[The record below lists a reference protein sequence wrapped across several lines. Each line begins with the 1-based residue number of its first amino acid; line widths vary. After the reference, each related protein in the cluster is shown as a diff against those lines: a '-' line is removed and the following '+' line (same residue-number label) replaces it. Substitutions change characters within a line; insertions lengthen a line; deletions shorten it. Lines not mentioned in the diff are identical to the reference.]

1 MRPYLLAETNW
12 KVVKATDYE
21 LAVLPWAAT
30 EAHNYHLPYA
40 TDIIEGE
47 AIAAEAGR
55 VAWEAGAKVI
65 ILPCIP
71 FGVNTGQHDIK
82 LDMNLM
88 PSTQLAILKDLITV
102 LDRQGIKKLVVFNS
116 HGGNSFRTMLRELGV
131 AFPEMLLVETNW
143 FKALDRYDYVEEGG
157 DHADEVETSLV
168 LHLRPELV
176 LPLSEADD
184 GAERQPRI
192 KAFKE
197 GWVWRE
203 RPWSTITRSTGTGD
217 PGKSTAE
224 KGKRFFQDVTQKF
237 GKLFIDLAQI
247 DKDDFYEPF

>member
-12 KVVKATDYE
+12 KAVKETDYE
-21 LAVLPWAAT
+21 VAILPWAAT
-30 EAHNYHLPYA
+30 EAHNYHLPYG

-47 AIAAEAGR
+47 AIAAEAAR
-55 VAWEAGAKVI
+55 IAWEAGAKVI
-65 ILPCIP
+65 VLPCIP
-71 FGVNTGQHDIK
+71 FGVNTGQTDIK

-88 PSTQLAILKDLITV
+88 PSTQLAMLRDLITV

-143 FKALDRYDYVEEGG
+143 FKAFDRDDFVEEGG

-168 LHLRPELV
+168 LHLAPDLV
-176 LPLSEADD
+176 LPLSEAGD

-203 RPWSTITRSTGTGD
+203 RPWSTITESTGTGD
-217 PGKSTAE
+217 PRKATAE
-224 KGKRFFQDVTQKF
+224 KGRRLFEHLTEKF
-237 GKLFIDLAQI
+237 ARLFVDLAEV
-247 DKDDFYEPF
+247 DKEDFYA

>member
-12 KVVKATDYE
+12 KAVKATDYDV
-21 LAVLPWAAT
+21 AVLPWAAT

-40 TDIIEGE
+40 TDIIEGD
-47 AIAAEAGR
+47 AIAGEAAR
-55 VAWEAGAKVI
+55 IAWEAGAKVI
-65 ILPCIP
+65 VLPCIP
-71 FGVNTGQHDIK
+71 FGVNTGQTDIK

-88 PSTQLAILKDLITV
+88 PSTQLAILRDLITV

-116 HGGNSFRTMLRELGV
+116 HGGNNFRTMLRELGV

-143 FKALDRYDYVEEGG
+143 FKAIDRARFVEEGG

-176 LPLSEADD
+176 LPLSEAGD
-184 GAERQPRI
+184 GAEKQPKI

-203 RPWSTITRSTGTGD
+203 RPWSVITESTGTGD
-217 PGKSTAE
+217 PSKSTAE
-224 KGKRFFQDVTQKF
+224 KGELIFRHLTAKF
-237 GKLFIDLAQI
+237 ARLFIDLAGV
-247 DKDDFYEPF
+247 DKDDFYE

>member
-12 KVVKATDYE
+12 KAVKQTDYE
-21 LAVLPWAAT
+21 VAILPWAAT

-47 AIAAEAGR
+47 AIVAEAAR
-55 VAWEAGAKVI
+55 IAWEAGAKVI
-65 ILPCIP
+65 VLPCIP
-71 FGVNTGQHDIK
+71 FGVNTGQTDIT

-88 PSTQLAILKDLITV
+88 PSTQLAMLKDLITV

-116 HGGNSFRTMLRELGV
+116 HGGNNFRTMLRELGV
-131 AFPEMLLVETNW
+131 HFPEMLLVETNW
-143 FKALDRYDYVEEGG
+143 FKAIDRDQFVEEGG

-168 LHLRPELV
+168 LHLKPELV
-176 LPLSEADD
+176 LPLTEAGD
-184 GAERQPRI
+184 GAERQPKI

-203 RPWSTITRSTGTGD
+203 RPWSSITESTGTGD
-217 PGKSTAE
+217 PRKATAE
-224 KGKRFFQDVTQKF
+224 KGERLFKYLTAKF
-237 GKLFIDLAQI
+237 ARLFVELAQV
-247 DKDDFYEPF
+247 DKDDFYE

>member
-12 KVVKATDYE
+12 KAVKETDYE
-21 LAVLPWAAT
+21 VAILPWAAT

-47 AIAAEAGR
+47 AIAAEAAR
-55 VAWEAGAKVI
+55 IAWEAGAKVVV
-65 ILPCIP
+65 LPCIP
-71 FGVNTGQHDIK
+71 FGVNTGQTDIK

-88 PSTQLAILKDLITV
+88 PSTQLAILRDLITV

-116 HGGNSFRTMLRELGV
+116 HGGNNFRTMLRELGV

-143 FKALDRYDYVEEGG
+143 FKAFDREAFVEEGG

-168 LHLRPELV
+168 LHLKPELV
-176 LPLSEADD
+176 LPLSAAGD
-184 GAERQPRI
+184 GAERQPKI

-203 RPWSTITRSTGTGD
+203 RPWSTITESTGTGD
-217 PGKSTAE
+217 PRKATAE
-224 KGKRFFQDVTQKF
+224 KGKRLFEHLTEKF
-237 GKLFIDLAQI
+237 ARLFVELAKAE
-247 DKDDFYEPF
+247 KDDFYE

>member
-1 MRPYLLAETNW
+1 MRPYLLTETNW
-12 KVVKATDYE
+12 KAVKQTDYD
-21 LAVLPWAAT
+21 LAILPWAAT

-47 AIAAEAGR
+47 AIAVEAAR
-55 VAWEAGAKVI
+55 IAWEAGAKVI
-65 ILPCIP
+65 VLPCIP
-71 FGVNTGQHDIK
+71 FGVNTGQTDIK

-88 PSTQLAILKDLITV
+88 PSTQLAILRDLITV

-131 AFPEMLLVETNW
+131 DFPDMLLVETNW
-143 FKALDRYDYVEEGG
+143 FKAFDRAEFVEEGG

-168 LHLRPELV
+168 LHLAPDLV
-176 LPLSEADD
+176 LPLSEAGD
-184 GAERQPRI
+184 GAEREPRI

-203 RPWSTITRSTGTGD
+203 RPWSTITESTGTGD
-217 PGKSTAE
+217 PRKATAE
-224 KGKRFFQDVTQKF
+224 KGER
-237 GKLFIDLAQI
+237 LFKYLTEKIGRLFVDLAGV
-247 DKDDFYEPF
+247 DKGDFYL

>member
-12 KVVKATDYE
+12 KAVKATQFD
-21 LAVLPWAAT
+21 LAILPWAAT

-47 AIAAEAGR
+47 AIATEAAR
-55 VAWEAGAKVI
+55 IAWEAGSKVI
-65 ILPCIP
+65 VLPCIP
-71 FGVNTGQHDIK
+71 FGVNTGQHDIT

-88 PSTQLAILKDLITV
+88 PSTQLAILRDLITV

-116 HGGNSFRTMLRELGV
+116 HGGNNFRTMLRELGIT
-131 AFPEMLLVETNW
+131 FPEMLLVETNW
-143 FKALDRYDYVEEGG
+143 FKAIDREQYVEEGG

-168 LHLRPELV
+168 LHLQPELV
-176 LPLSEADD
+176 LPLSEAGD

-203 RPWSTITRSTGTGD
+203 RPWSTITESTGTGD
-217 PGKSTAE
+217 PRKATAE
-224 KGKRFFQDVTQKF
+224 KGKRIFRDLTQKF
-237 GKLFIDLAQI
+237 AALFQDLTSI
-247 DKDDFYEPF
+247 HKDDFYE

>member
-12 KVVKATDYE
+12 KAVKATDYE

-55 VAWEAGAKVI
+55 LAWEAGARVI

-88 PSTQLAILKDLITV
+88 PSTQLAILRDLVTV
-102 LDRQGIKKLVVFNS
+102 LNRQGIKKLVVFNS
-116 HGGNSFRTMLRELGV
+116 HGGNNFRTMLRELGV
-131 AFPEMLLVETNW
+131 EFPEMLLVETNW
-143 FKALDRYDYVEEGG
+143 FKALDRELYVEEGG

-176 LPLSEADD
+176 LPLTEAGD
-184 GAERQPRI
+184 GKERQPRI
-192 KAFKE
+192 SAFKE

-203 RPWSTITRSTGTGD
+203 RPWSEITESTGTGD
-217 PGKSTAE
+217 PRKATAA
-224 KGKRFFQDVTQKF
+224 KGERYFRDVTEKF
-237 GKLFIDLAQI
+237 AQLFIDLAAI
-247 DKDDFYEPF
+247 TKEDFYL

>member
-1 MRPYLLAETNW
+1 MRPYILAETNW
-12 KVVKATDYE
+12 KAVKATDYDV
-21 LAVLPWAAT
+21 AVLPWAAT

-40 TDIIEGE
+40 TDIIEGD
-47 AIAAEAGR
+47 AIAGEAAR
-55 VAWEAGAKVI
+55 IAWEAGAKVI
-65 ILPCIP
+65 VLPCIP
-71 FGVNTGQHDIK
+71 FGVNTGQTDIK

-88 PSTQLAILKDLITV
+88 PSTQLAILRDLITV

-116 HGGNSFRTMLRELGV
+116 HGGNNFRTMLRELGV

-143 FKALDRYDYVEEGG
+143 FKAIDRAQFVEEGG

-176 LPLSEADD
+176 LPLSEAGD
-184 GAERQPRI
+184 GAEKQPKI

-203 RPWSTITRSTGTGD
+203 RPWSTITESTGTGD
-217 PGKSTAE
+217 PSKSTAE
-224 KGKRFFQDVTQKF
+224 KGELIFRHLTEKF
-237 GKLFIDLAQI
+237 AQLFIDLAKA
-247 DKDDFYEPF
+247 DKDDFYE

>member
-12 KVVKATDYE
+12 KAVKNTDYD

-30 EAHNYHLPYA
+30 EAHNFHLPYA

-55 VAWEAGAKVI
+55 IAWEAGAKVI

-88 PSTQLAILKDLITV
+88 PSTQLAILRDLITV
-102 LDRQGIKKLVVFNS
+102 LYRQGIHKLVVFNS
-116 HGGNSFRTMLRELGV
+116 HGGNNFRTMLRELGV
-131 AFPEMLLVETNW
+131 EFPQMLLVETNW
-143 FKALDRYDYVEEGG
+143 FKALDRYDYVEESG
-157 DHADEVETSLV
+157 DHADELETSLV
-168 LHLRPELV
+168 LHLRSDLV
-176 LPLSEADD
+176 LPLTEAGD
-184 GAERQPRI
+184 GTERQPRI

-203 RPWSTITRSTGTGD
+203 RPWSVISESTGTGN
-217 PGKSTAE
+217 PKKASAE
-224 KGKRFFQDVTQKF
+224 KGARFFKDVTEKF
-237 GKLFIDLAQI
+237 GQLFVDLARV
-247 DKDDFYEPF
+247 DKDDFYE

>member
-1 MRPYLLAETNW
+1 MPRPYLLAETNW
-12 KVVKATDYE
+12 KAVKATNYE
-21 LAVLPWAAT
+21 VAVLPWAAT
-30 EAHNYHLPYA
+30 EAHNYHLPYG

-55 VAWEAGAKVI
+55 IAWEAGAKVI

-71 FGVNTGQHDIK
+71 FGVNTGQTDIT

-88 PSTQLAILKDLITV
+88 PSTQLAILRDLITV

-131 AFPEMLLVETNW
+131 EFPDMLLVETNW
-143 FKALDRYDYVEEGG
+143 FKTFDRYDYVEEGG
-157 DHADEVETSLV
+157 DHACELETSLV

-184 GAERQPRI
+184 GAEKEPRI
-192 KAFKE
+192 KAFTE
-197 GWVWRE
+197 PWVWRE
-203 RPWSTITRSTGTGD
+203 RPWSQVTASTGTGN
-217 PGKSTAE
+217 PAKSTAE
-224 KGKRFFQDVTQKF
+224 KGARFFKDVTAKF
-237 GKLFIDLAQI
+237 GQLFIDLAEV
-247 DKDDFYEPF
+247 DKDDFYK

>member
-1 MRPYLLAETNW
+1 MPNKPYLLAETNW
-12 KVVKATDYE
+12 KAVKATDYE
-21 LAVLPWAAT
+21 LAILPWAAT

-47 AIAAEAGR
+47 AIAAEAAR
-55 VAWEAGAKVI
+55 IAWEAGAKVI
-65 ILPCIP
+65 VLPCIP

-88 PSTQLAILKDLITV
+88 PSTQLHILRDLITV
-102 LDRQGIKKLVVFNS
+102 LNRQGIHKLVVFNS

-131 AFPEMLLVETNW
+131 EFPDMLLVETNW
-143 FKALDRYDYVEEGG
+143 FKTFDRYDYVEEGG
-157 DHADEVETSLV
+157 DHACELETSLV
-168 LHLRPELV
+168 LHLRPDLV
-176 LPLSEADD
+176 LPLNEAGD

-203 RPWSTITRSTGTGD
+203 RPWSQISESTGTGD
-217 PGKSTAE
+217 PRKATAE
-224 KGKRFFQDVTQKF
+224 KGARFFRDVTTKF
-237 GKLFIDLAQI
+237 AELFVELAGV
-247 DKDDFYEPF
+247 DKDDFYA

>member
-12 KVVKATDYE
+12 KAVKATKYE

-47 AIAAEAGR
+47 AIAAEAAR
-55 VAWEAGAKVI
+55 MAWEAGAKVI
-65 ILPCIP
+65 VLPCIP
-71 FGVNTGQHDIK
+71 FGVNTGQPDIT

-88 PSTQLAILKDLITV
+88 PSTQLAILRDLITV
-102 LDRQGIKKLVVFNS
+102 LNRQGIKKLVVFNS

-131 AFPEMLLVETNW
+131 EFPEMLLVETNW

-157 DHADEVETSLV
+157 DHACELETSLV

-176 LPLSEADD
+176 LPLAEAGD

-192 KAFKE
+192 KAFKD

-203 RPWSTITRSTGTGD
+203 RPWSTITESTGTGD
-217 PGKSTAE
+217 PRKATAE
-224 KGKRFFQDVTQKF
+224 KGARFFEDVTKKF
-237 GKLFIDLAQI
+237 ADLFTDLAKI
-247 DKDDFYEPF
+247 DSTNFYE